1 MIVEYDEAGRIFH
14 VISDPVP
21 EGLAELMRENGQA
34 FLDLPPA
41 PLPEVQK
48 RDPDTGHLLFD
59 GDGEP
64 VIESPGLS
72 FAECDL
78 STDYVVDGEIVR
90 RPSSGC
96 GVSAT
101 GRVVILT
108 GLPEGSALS
117 ILLDPEDMSSMAR
130 VEAAGEFSFEVD
142 EPGPVRICVTPP
154 WPLLEEVF
162 NVEIE

>member
-1 MIVEYDEAGRIFH
+1 MIVEYDETGRIFH

-21 EGLAELMRENGQA
+21 EGLASVMLEHGKV
-34 FLDLPPA
+34 FLDLPPT
-41 PLPEVQK
+41 PLPELQK

-64 VIESPGLS
+64 VLESPGLS

-78 STDYVVDGEIVR
+78 STDHVVDGEIVR

-96 GVSAT
+96 EVSAA
-101 GRVVILT
+101 GRVVTLT
-108 GLPEGSALS
+108 GLPEGSVLA
-117 ILLDPEDMSSMAR
+117 ILLDPEDMSSVAH

-162 NVEIE
+162 NVEVE